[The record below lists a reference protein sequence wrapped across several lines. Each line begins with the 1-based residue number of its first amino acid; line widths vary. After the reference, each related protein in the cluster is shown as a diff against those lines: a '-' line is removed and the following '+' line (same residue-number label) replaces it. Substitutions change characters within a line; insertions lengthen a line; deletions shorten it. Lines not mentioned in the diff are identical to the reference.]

1 MDYSAFWNTVP
12 DIALFLLTV
21 GMTAFVAIDF
31 GRARTATLQA
41 AAVHETTPTQEE
53 ALAA

>member
-31 GRARTATLQA
+31 GRARTAALQA